1 VTTKKKEPGFI
12 QVPPKTL
19 LMISGWLLIIRRCAH
34 FLVFGGLAVM
44 ISVSAEI
51 LDP

>member
-1 VTTKKKEPGFI
+1 MVN
-12 QVPPKTL
+12 VP
-19 LMISGWLLIIRRCAH
+19 SGYLRI
-34 FLVFGGLAVM
+34 FVFGGLAVM